1 MSNCRAHTFIF
12 NGLQQWSSTSSL
24 RKSIKKFRS
33 RFPKPSRGARLL
45 SLLRQFL
52 PLCLMFDTP
61 GPDYWLQYV
70 AQTLNQQVNV
80 HAPAEFCEQDIVN
93 STPRLANLED
103 GWSQVVHLGF
113 FFFSFYPAVHLL
125 PRHIASS
132 LSRNSQTSFSSAT
145 TSSSSGGTLRSLQQ
159 IT

>member
-1 MSNCRAHTFIF
+1 
-12 NGLQQWSSTSSL
+12 
-24 RKSIKKFRS
+24 
-33 RFPKPSRGARLL
+33 
-45 SLLRQFL
+45 
-52 PLCLMFDTP
+52 MFDTP

-113 FFFSFYPAVHLL
+113 FFLFIQPSIFSHVTLPAV
-125 PRHIASS
+125 
-132 LSRNSQTSFSSAT
+132 
-145 TSSSSGGTLRSLQQ
+145 
-159 IT
+159 

>member
-1 MSNCRAHTFIF
+1 MVVFI
-12 NGLQQWSSTSSL
+12 
-24 RKSIKKFRS
+24 IKKIYLKISFS
-33 RFPKPSRGARLL
+33 KAIQGSQITVFVETI
-45 SLLRQFL
+45 

-80 HAPAEFCEQDIVN
+80 HAPAEFCEKDIAN
-93 STPRLANLED
+93 STPHLANLED

-113 FFFSFYPAVHLL
+113 FFSFYPAVHLL
-125 PRHIASS
+125 PRHMASS
-132 LSRNSQTSFSSAT
+132 LNRNSQTSFSSAT

>member
-33 RFPKPSRGARLL
+33 CFPKPSRGARLL

-93 STPRLANLED
+93 STPRLG
-103 GWSQVVHLGF
+103 GWVVTSSASGF